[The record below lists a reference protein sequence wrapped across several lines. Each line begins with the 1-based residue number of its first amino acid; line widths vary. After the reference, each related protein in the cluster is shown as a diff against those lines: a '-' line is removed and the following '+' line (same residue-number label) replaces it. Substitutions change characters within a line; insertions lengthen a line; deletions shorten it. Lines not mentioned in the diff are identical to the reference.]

1 MRAWLPVVLTVPF
14 ALAGCPAV
22 LSDWT
27 ISGSDA
33 GDASPGASPN
43 PDAGGGG
50 AGGALVDA
58 GMPGA
63 SGGSGCPTGAVRCSG
78 IQPQACISD
87 VWLANGSACPEACLN
102 GACATRSEGGSC
114 NPAVCPAPGTG
125 TACCTTTDQCGTD
138 FGHGCVPA
146 AQIDAGA

>member
-1 MRAWLPVVLTVPF
+1 MRVWLPVVLTVPF

-43 PDAGGGG
+43 PDAGSLRDGG
-50 AGGALVDA
+50 
-58 GMPGA
+58 
-63 SGGSGCPTGAVRCSG
+63 SSSGCPTGAVRCSG

-102 GACATRSEGGSC
+102 GACATQSEAVAATPRS
-114 NPAVCPAPGTG
+114 VLRPAPEPLVALLPTSAAPTSA
-125 TACCTTTDQCGTD
+125 TAAYRPRKSTPGPELLE
-138 FGHGCVPA
+138 GY
-146 AQIDAGA
+146 

>member
-1 MRAWLPVVLTVPF
+1 MRVWLPVVLTVPF

-43 PDAGGGG
+43 PDAGSLRDGG
-50 AGGALVDA
+50 
-58 GMPGA
+58 
-63 SGGSGCPTGAVRCSG
+63 SSSGCPTGAVRCSG

-102 GACATRSEGGSC
+102 GACATQSEGGSC
-114 NPAVCPAPGTG
+114 NPAFCPAPGTG

-146 AQIDAGA
+146 TQIDAGP